1 MNSDGSVQEKR
12 PVPKFASFKAP
23 PGSSPPVD
31 RSSERQSRQA
41 RGEERSKHRLS
52 RHRSHR
58 DRSRSRERK
67 RERKEYHHSR
77 RRDERGEEA
86 VAERRTE
93 PRPAVTEI
101 KEEDKDLFIIDT
113 KGDRYNVLYGTL
125 HRYSIPEYRRFG
137 RGSVL
142 GLPSSYKI
150 DRDTEGNTLVI
161 RTGSWK
167 PGSSKL
173 KSKNILSGLRK
184 EKGRLLRVQPP
195 SIPDTAADVSADF
208 LSLDVSAH
216 RPYQTGLEEVDSD
229 DNEKYAYRSIHG
241 KAKAEDYLPKG
252 VEAIS
257 GTDSE
262 NEGYTID
269 LNEEIKQINAELI
282 RKTQDN
288 PSDVD
293 AWLRLIGHQDA
304 LLTGAKEESR
314 SLTYAERTSLADIK
328 VSIYQKAV
336 KQAVHT
342 SAKERLLLGLLEEG
356 AKLWDTKKLSEE
368 WQNTLKANSQFIGL
382 WVKYLD
388 FRQTQFLNFTYD
400 RCLSTFIDCLR
411 LNQSSPDN
419 PEKVYVQNYLFLRLT
434 LFLREAGFAEQ
445 AVGLWQA
452 ILELV
457 FFRPEGLVLQN
468 DREKTLSQL
477 VQFWE
482 SEVARIGDPGAK
494 GWNSESNASMEPIVF
509 SKSAP
514 VVPESVFE
522 SWTTS
527 ERERITKARLPARS
541 LDEVE
546 DDDPFRVVL
555 SSDFGEVILL
565 LCDLT
570 SADLLIDGFLYF
582 CHLPPLIS
590 PNNAPTTGRW
600 RSDNFVQNGYMSNPD
615 FTLDDWFVGTEED
628 TESVAPGLL
637 SFPHPNFIQTLDTIF
652 SGHQTWFSS
661 FQSWIKCTENTRSD
675 IDPDWV
681 RRALRLLVEANPAND
696 DLAEYELALEFAF
709 NSKEAKKLAKS
720 LLKKRSS
727 SLRLYNAYALMEYRS
742 ENHSAAGHVWAT
754 ALSMSRTLGENS
766 RADSGL
772 LWRTWLWESLD
783 ALDVALAS
791 RLLVALPQQTVDLKS
806 ITESS
811 DQPVLSATNLLKIH
825 NVSFLLPMIS
835 ESRTLTRSSSCRK
848 CKSTPSLREKPT
860 SLWPIQTV

>member
-1 MNSDGSVQEKR
+1 MNSDSPPQEKR

-23 PGSSPPVD
+23 PAAPPPVD
-31 RSSERQSRQA
+31 RSSERQSRDA
-41 RGEERSKHRLS
+41 RGEERSKHRSS
-52 RHRSHR
+52 RHRSRR
-58 DRSRSRERK
+58 DRSRSKERR

-86 VAERRTE
+86 AAERRTE
-93 PRPAVTEI
+93 PRPAVTGI

-113 KGDRYNVLYGTL
+113 KGDRYNVQYGTL

-142 GLPSSYKI
+142 GLPRSHKI

-161 RTGSWK
+161 RTGTWK

-184 EKGRLLRVQPP
+184 EKGRLLRVRPQ
-195 SIPDTAADVSADF
+195 SIPDTAADISEDF
-208 LSLDVSAH
+208 LSLDVSAR
-216 RPYQTGLEEVDSD
+216 RPDRTGLDEVDSGD
-229 DNEKYAYRSIHG
+229 DDKYAYRSIHG
-241 KAKAEDYLPKG
+241 KAKPEDYLPKG
-252 VEAIS
+252 VEAVS

-262 NEGYTID
+262 DEGYTID
-269 LNEEIKQINAELI
+269 LNEEIKQTNAELI
-282 RKTQDN
+282 RKTQDI

-293 AWLRLIGHQDA
+293 AWLRLIDHQDA
-304 LLTGAKEESR
+304 LLTGTKEESR
-314 SLTYAERTSLADIK
+314 PLTYAERTSLADIK
-328 VSIYQKAV
+328 ISIYQKAL
-336 KQAVHT
+336 KQAGHT
-342 SAKERLLLGLLEEG
+342 SSKERLLLGLLEEG
-356 AKLWDTKKLSEE
+356 AKLWDTKTLSEQ
-368 WQNTLKANSQFIGL
+368 WQSTLKSNSQFIGL
-382 WVKYLD
+382 WVRYLD
-388 FRQTQFLNFTYD
+388 FRQTQFLDFTYD

-411 LNQSSPDN
+411 LSQSSPDN

-434 LFLREAGFAEQ
+434 LFIREAGFAEQ

-457 FFRPEGLVLQN
+457 FFRPGGLDLQD
-468 DREKTLSQL
+468 DRKKALSHL

-482 SEVARIGDPGAK
+482 SEVARIGEPGAK
-494 GWNSESNASMEPIVF
+494 GWNSESSASVEPKAF

-514 VVPESVFE
+514 VIPRSVFE

-565 LCDLT
+565 LCDLAP
-570 SADLLIDGFLYF
+570 ADLLIDGFIYF

-590 PNNAPTTGRW
+590 PSNAQTTGRW

-615 FTLDDWFVGTEED
+615 FTLNDWFVGPEKG

-637 SFPHPNFIQTLDTIF
+637 SFPHPNFIQTLDTLF

-661 FQSWIKCTENTRSD
+661 FQSWVKSTVNTPSD
-675 IDPDWV
+675 KDPDWV
-681 RRALRLLVEANPAND
+681 RRALRLLVEADAAND
-696 DLAEYELALEFAF
+696 DLAEYALALEFAY
-709 NSKEAKKLAKS
+709 NSKEAKKFAKS

-742 ENHSAAGHVWAT
+742 ENHSAASHVWAT

-766 RADSGL
+766 RADNGL

-783 ALDVALAS
+783 AQDLALAS
-791 RLLVALPQQTVDLKS
+791 RLLAALPHQGVDLTF
-806 ITESS
+806 ITEAS
-811 DQPVLSATNLLKIH
+811 DQPVFSATNLLKIQ
-825 NVSFLLPMIS
+825 NVRFVLS
-835 ESRTLTRSSSCRK
+835 TSSGFR
-848 CKSTPSLREKPT
+848 L
-860 SLWPIQTV
+860 

>member
-1 MNSDGSVQEKR
+1 MTG
-12 PVPKFASFKAP
+12 
-23 PGSSPPVD
+23 
-31 RSSERQSRQA
+31 
-41 RGEERSKHRLS
+41 
-52 RHRSHR
+52 
-58 DRSRSRERK
+58 
-67 RERKEYHHSR
+67 
-77 RRDERGEEA
+77 
-86 VAERRTE
+86 
-93 PRPAVTEI
+93 I

-208 LSLDVSAH
+208 LSLNVSAR

-288 PSDVD
+288 PSDVE
-293 AWLRLIGHQDA
+293 AWLRLIDHQDA

-457 FFRPEGLVLQN
+457 FFRPEGLDLQN

-590 PNNAPTTGRW
+590 PNNAQTTGRW
-600 RSDNFVQNGYMSNPD
+600 RSDNFVQNGFMSNPD
-615 FTLDDWFVGTEED
+615 FTLDDWFVGPEED

-661 FQSWIKCTENTRSD
+661 FQSWIKSTENTRSD

-754 ALSMSRTLGENS
+754 ALSMNRALGENS

-825 NVSFLLPMIS
+825 NVSFLLPMSS
-835 ESRTLTRSSSCRK
+835 ESRL
-848 CKSTPSLREKPT
+848 
-860 SLWPIQTV
+860 